1 MSYGEFG
8 ELIMKLSRAALR
20 PLLAAHERGALP
32 LVGAAWGV
40 TARKASHRR
49 SPLTRAEPC
58 HWSERRGVSLRE
70 RRATMQVMRG
80 VSLRAR
86 WDATLVVLNITPSR
100 SISSSERRC
109 PDVSAKSMPVLYL
122 NCTKY
127 VMSFSHLCLG
137 FLLLLFPATIPC
149 IIVFSKPL
157 WRVMWP

>member
-1 MSYGEFG
+1 
-8 ELIMKLSRAALR
+8 MKLSRAALR

-70 RRATMQVMRG
+70 SRATLQVMPG

-86 WDATLVVLNITPSR
+86 WDATLVIFNQNNNKATVV
-100 SISSSERRC
+100 ISGMM
-109 PDVSAKSMPVLYL
+109 D
-122 NCTKY
+122 
-127 VMSFSHLCLG
+127 
-137 FLLLLFPATIPC
+137 
-149 IIVFSKPL
+149 
-157 WRVMWP
+157 

>member
-1 MSYGEFG
+1 
-8 ELIMKLSRAALR
+8 MKLSRAALR

-70 RRATMQVMRG
+70 MRATMQVMPG

-86 WDATLVVLNITPSR
+86 WDATLV
-100 SISSSERRC
+100 
-109 PDVSAKSMPVLYL
+109 
-122 NCTKY
+122 
-127 VMSFSHLCLG
+127 
-137 FLLLLFPATIPC
+137 C
-149 IIVFSKPL
+149 IILILFVYFVQVSNTKKHG
-157 WRVMWP
+157 